1 MAGRTRLRALLTIGA
16 LAATGA
22 PALAAPDACDSLT
35 PAAVGGP
42 LLPAASDTVVV
53 RWLGNANYEV
63 TFGGKVFLFDA
74 YFDRVAR
81 SRPIGFAVPDG
92 RKAAAIR
99 GSHARSGRVWA
110 VGPVAR
116 QTGAPVVGAPITTG
130 PAIRPGG
137 PARQARG
144 VGGPARVPRVGRATG
159 PMSEM
164 WSKWAW

>member
-81 SRPIGFAVPDG
+81 SRPIGFAVPDV
-92 RKAAAIR
+92 RKADAILV
-99 GSHARSGRVWA
+99 SHAHFDHISDI
-110 VGPVAR
+110 GPVAR
-116 QTGAPVVGAPITTG
+116 QTGATVVGAPITIETAIKLG
-130 PAIRPGG
+130 VPAHQTKVVNSGVNAHLDDAPDATA
-137 PARQARG
+137 PARHG
-144 VGGPARVPRVGRATG
+144 
-159 PMSEM
+159 
-164 WSKWAW
+164 